1 MISVEKNVGGADRTV
16 RIAAGLVFV
25 GAMMVRRVVRDR
37 LEKPTQGIVTAVL
50 PLVAFVLFGTAG
62 AEKYPG
68 NRALGQSTDDER
80 GSESR

>member
-25 GAMMVRRVVRDR
+25 GAMMVTRAVGDR

-50 PLVAFVLFGTAG
+50 PLVAFVLLGTARD
-62 AEKYPG
+62 ERYPG

-80 GSESR
+80 GPKSR